1 MELKFIKYKPEQVNL
16 SQIYRYSEDDGLD
29 ESDVRKGTLVIG
41 YTDNGKTLA
50 MGYLRNI
57 IRSDTND
64 RLEYEIV
71 NAVEGMEYLTMIEKA
86 CKTEFAW
93 LPYIVAFPDS
103 VKGKPKIGKVIKCN
117 GKQAIFFVDE
127 EDSASVDVNSIYQI
141 MPYFKETD
149 K

>member
-16 SQIYRYSEDDGLD
+16 AQIYCSSEGGRLD
-29 ESDVRKGTLVIG
+29 ELDVRKGTLVIG

-64 RLEYEIV
+64 GLEYEIV
-71 NAVEGMEYLTMIEKA
+71 NAVEGMEYLTFIENA
-86 CKTEFAW
+86 CKPEFAW
-93 LPYIVAFPDS
+93 LPYMVAFPDS
-103 VKGKPKIGKVIKCN
+103 ATGTPKIGKVIKCN
-117 GKQAIFFVDE
+117 GKQAIFFDGGE
-127 EDSASVDVNSIYQI
+127 YSASFSMDSIYQI
-141 MPYFKETD
+141 TPYFKET